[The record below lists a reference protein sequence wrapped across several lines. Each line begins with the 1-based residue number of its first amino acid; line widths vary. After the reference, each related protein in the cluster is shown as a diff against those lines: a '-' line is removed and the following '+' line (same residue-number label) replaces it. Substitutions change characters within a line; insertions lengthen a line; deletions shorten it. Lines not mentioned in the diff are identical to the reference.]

1 MICQWH
7 FNPKIRD
14 LDAILRPF
22 SGNPLTKLI
31 IMYVEEPTNAKLEN
45 LVYIFPRLKE
55 LSLLSDEELAHWPNE
70 LVRVV
75 RSTEVRGT
83 YLGLL

>member
-1 MICQWH
+1 
-7 FNPKIRD
+7 
-14 LDAILRPF
+14 
-22 SGNPLTKLI
+22 
-31 IMYVEEPTNAKLEN
+31 MYVEEPTNAKLEN

-75 RSTEVRGT
+75 RSTAVRGT